1 MFQTPRRILSAI
13 WKTGVVGTFVT
24 GLFALLPVIL
34 TLLIMEWLIA
44 RLSAALGPGTFFGDL
59 ITTGGVAIVGAHH
72 KTLAFVLGVALV
84 LVGVWL
90 VGFVIRAFARNQLVE
105 WLDRRFSSI
114 PLVRSIYRPVAQV
127 VRMMRRE
134 GDDQLAAMDVVLC
147 RFGGAEGAQVL
158 ALLPTSE
165 AYLVDGVEMN
175 LVYLPTAP
183 LVMNGGLT
191 LVPRANVHPVEGLD
205 VDGLM
210 KIYMSLG
217 ALAPGTLERR
227 LPKPDTAA

>member
-1 MFQTPRRILSAI
+1 MLLAI
-13 WKTGVVGTFVT
+13 WRTGVVGTFLT

-34 TLLIMEWLIA
+34 TLLIMEWLIG

-59 ITTGGVAIVGAHH
+59 ITTGGVAIVGDHH

-84 LVGVWL
+84 LCGVWL
-90 VGFVIRAFARNQLVE
+90 VGFLITAFARNRLVE

-127 VRMMRRE
+127 VRLMRRE

-165 AYLVDGVEMN
+165 VYLVDGVEMV

-183 LVMNGGLT
+183 LVMNGALT
-191 LVPRANVHPVEGLD
+191 LVPRASVHPVEGLD

-210 KIYMSLG
+210 KVYMSLG
-217 ALAPGTLERR
+217 ALAPDALDGR
-227 LPKPDTAA
+227 LPRDGADA